1 MSADSN
7 TTISVDK
14 AKRRIFGID
23 EINDPLGSGV
33 GDGDGD
39 GDGIG
44 FKISKTESEKL
55 CTSFTT

>member
-33 GDGDGD
+33 GDGDG
-39 GDGIG
+39 IG